1 MKLKFQSREKEVYT
15 TEIRSVWKQKER
27 VDLGDV
33 EKGHIKFTAIRM
45 GMGFV
50 NVGVDELRSVY
61 YVKI

>member
-1 MKLKFQSREKEVYT
+1 M
-15 TEIRSVWKQKER
+15 WKQKER
-27 VDLGDV
+27 VDLMDV